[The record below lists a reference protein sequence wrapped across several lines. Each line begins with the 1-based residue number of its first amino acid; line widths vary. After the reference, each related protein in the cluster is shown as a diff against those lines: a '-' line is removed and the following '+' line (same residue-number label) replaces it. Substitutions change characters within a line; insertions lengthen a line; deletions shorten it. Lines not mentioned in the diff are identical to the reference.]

1 MGPKWIKISVIYF
14 ILGVAIGLF
23 MSSTLQLQWAA
34 AHAHVNLAGWASVAI
49 IGLIYTVYPKAGNS
63 ALGKWSFWLYNIG
76 LPILLVSMFMVQI
89 PDWLGIAHILTFSG
103 GGAVALAIILII
115 INVFTHVHESTAY
128 NKE

>member
-34 AHAHVNLAGWASVAI
+34 AHAHVNLAGWASVGI
-49 IGLIYTVYPKAGNS
+49 IGLIYTAYPKAGNS
-63 ALGKWSFWLYNIG
+63 TLGKWSFWLYNIG
-76 LPILLVSMFMVQI
+76 LPILLASMFMVQV
-89 PDWLGIAHILTFSG
+89 PDWLGFAHIFTFSG

-115 INVFTHVHESTAY
+115 INVFKNVHESTAY
-128 NKE
+128 NNQ